1 MSIVSLFKN
10 VGRDVVTPAELP
22 VIPVRDAVLFPRMVM
37 PLQAGRPASLRAL
50 EAALEKD
57 HFVLIV
63 AQKDPTIDEVTP
75 NDLHTTGTVVRV
87 LQTVRMPD
95 GSVQMLVHGQH
106 RARILGIT
114 QTTPYLRA
122 HVQRISEDVEKT
134 IEVEAL
140 MRQVVS
146 QVEQYVEKSQGVP
159 AEVVTLVRNVEEPGA
174 LADMIA
180 LAPEMDFAQR
190 QDLLETYDPVERLRK
205 VAVFLG
211 KQLEILD
218 LRNKIQ
224 AEVQKGMEKTQREF
238 LLREQLKA
246 IQRELGEA
254 DPLTAEIN
262 ELRQAIE
269 AAGMPEEVKAR
280 ALKEVD
286 RLAAMPQH
294 SPEVGMLR
302 TYIDWLVSLPWS
314 KSTEDRLDLKEAAR
328 ILNEDH
334 YGLEKVKER
343 ILEFLAVRKL
353 SPSLR
358 TPILCFVGPP
368 GVGRTAVGRSS
379 ARARGRKFVGIWLG
393 GVREEAEIRGH
404 RRTYIGA
411 LPGRIIQGM
420 KNAGVNNPLFV
431 LDEIDKIGMDFRGD
445 PSSALLEVLDPEQ
458 NYAFSDHYL
467 EVPFDLSK
475 VMFITTANV
484 LDTIPPAL
492 RDRMEVIRIAGYTE
506 EEKLQIAKGYLVPKQ
521 LQQHGLTPEQ
531 VRFTDE
537 ALRHIIREYTKEAGV
552 RNLEREIAAVCRK
565 VARQI
570 AEGQVTS
577 TEVVADDLYKYL
589 GPPRFPFGAEELVDQ
604 VGVATGLAWTEFG
617 GDTLAVEATLMDGKP
632 DVILTGQLGQV
643 MQESARAAL
652 SYARSHARELG
663 IDPKRFEHQTVH
675 VHVPAGAVPKDG
687 PSAGVTMATAIISA
701 ASGVPVRGDVAMTG
715 EITLRGRVLPVG
727 GIKEKILAA
736 HRAGIRTVI
745 LPAKNRKGLLD
756 IPEDVRSEM
765 KFVWA
770 EHINDVLAVALRREP
785 ATVTPEVVVSG
796 DGLKSEIE
804 PAPQPAVV
812 N

>member
-1 MSIVSLFKN
+1 MSIVNLFKN

-22 VIPVRDAVLFPRMVM
+22 VIPLRDAVLFPRMVM
-37 PLQAGRPASLRAL
+37 PLQAGRPASLKAL

-57 HFVLIV
+57 HFVLVV
-63 AQKDPTIDEVTP
+63 AQKDPSTDEVGP
-75 NDLHTTGTVVRV
+75 HDLHTTGTVVRV

-95 GSVQMLVHGQH
+95 GSVQMLVHGHH
-106 RARILGIT
+106 RAVILGIT
-114 QTTPYLRA
+114 QTSPYLRA
-122 HVQRISEDVEKT
+122 HVQRVYEDVEKT

-180 LAPEMDFAQR
+180 LAPEMDFGQR
-190 QDLLETYDPVERLRK
+190 QDLLETHDPVARLRK

-254 DPLTAEIN
+254 DPLTAEID
-262 ELRQAIE
+262 ELRKAIE

-314 KSTEDRLDLKEAAR
+314 KGTEDRLDLKEAAR

-353 SPSLR
+353 SPTLR

-368 GVGRTAVGRSS
+368 GVGKTSLGRSI
-379 ARARGRKFVGIWLG
+379 ARALGRKFVRISLG
-393 GVREEAEIRGH
+393 GVRDEAEIRGH

-458 NYAFSDHYL
+458 NFAFSDHYL

-521 LQQHGLTPEQ
+521 LQQHGLSAEQ

-552 RNLEREIAAVCRK
+552 RNLDREIAAVCRK

-570 AEGQVTS
+570 AEGDVTS

-617 GDTLAVEATLMDGKP
+617 GDTLAVEATLMDGKS

-663 IDPKRFEHQTVH
+663 IDPKRFENQTVH

-736 HRAGIRTVI
+736 HRAGIRTVV
-745 LPAKNRKGLLD
+745 LPAKNRKDLLD

-765 KFVWA
+765 RFVWA

-785 ATVTPEVVVSG
+785 AAVSPDTLLAGEELGPEV
-796 DGLKSEIE
+796 E
-804 PAPQPAVV
+804 PAPQPAAI